1 MTYHKE
7 NRPVDGRL
15 HRGEDGEDQKGLAP
29 GLGYQGDREEIRSKR
44 AVLTK
49 ELVTLSVGK
58 WRPDELRG
66 VQADLAIADGEP
78 EFKGVIA
85 RTQPPLSAVCSTPRG
100 ISTGHFTETG

>member
-1 MTYHKE
+1 MMADSTGVKT
-7 NRPVDGRL
+7 GRTKRASPL
-15 HRGEDGEDQKGLAP
+15 DLAIKVT
-29 GLGYQGDREEIRSKR
+29 GREIRSKR
-44 AVLTK
+44 AVLKK